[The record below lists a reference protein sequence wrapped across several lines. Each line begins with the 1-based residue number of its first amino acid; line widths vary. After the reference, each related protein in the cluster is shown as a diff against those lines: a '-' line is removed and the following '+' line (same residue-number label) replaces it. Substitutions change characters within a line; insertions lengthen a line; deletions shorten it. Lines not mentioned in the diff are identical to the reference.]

1 MADLEIFSSRNYYH
15 SCWLNGLKIARSS
28 SYLFQACPLCG
39 YQTNYG
45 TPALDLSA
53 LAYSMVL
60 GYICTGCIIA
70 IYPLPS
76 TFPARRLTIDGSCL
90 GLRQDLVWHAIR
102 LLRAF
107 GGCRNEVA
115 HEQGLCPVIVIEPQ
129 FCFWE
134 YWKWAP
140 FWKEL
145 FLYTCGTDDGSVIIA
160 PWKQIHEDFYQRPSS
175 KLFVSDRWSTH
186 MLTPVILTICPSSSR
201 QKGTVALVDLK
212 KRGPRF
218 ILALLNRKHQIF
230 MCHILSFTDQHPRL
244 SEADTENWGAST
256 K

>member
-1 MADLEIFSSRNYYH
+1 MHRMHHSYLSLTLNLPGQKIDYWRFVSWITPRSRMTCYSFTSGFRWLQKRGSSRTR
-15 SCWLNGLKIARSS
+15 AMSS
-28 SYLFQACPLCG
+28 DG
-39 YQTNYG
+39 NR
-45 TPALDLSA
+45 
-53 LAYSMVL
+53 
-60 GYICTGCIIA
+60 IA
-70 IYPLPS
+70 IL
-76 TFPARRLTIDGSCL
+76 FL
-90 GLRQDLVWHAIR
+90 GVL
-102 LLRAF
+102 
-107 GGCRNEVA
+107 E
-115 HEQGLCPVIVIEPQ
+115 
-129 FCFWE
+129 
-134 YWKWAP
+134 WAP

>member
-1 MADLEIFSSRNYYH
+1 MADLEIFSSRNCYH

-28 SYLFQACPLCG
+28 SYLSQACPLCG

-107 GGCRNEVA
+107 GGCRNEAA
-115 HEQGLCPVIVIEPQ
+115 HEQGLCLVMVIEPQ
-129 FCFWE
+129 FCFWK
-134 YWKWAP
+134 YWN
-140 FWKEL
+140 EL
-145 FLYTCGTDDGSVIIA
+145 LSGKNY
-160 PWKQIHEDFYQRPSS
+160 SS
-175 KLFVSDRWSTH
+175 
-186 MLTPVILTICPSSSR
+186 
-201 QKGTVALVDLK
+201 
-212 KRGPRF
+212 
-218 ILALLNRKHQIF
+218 ILAGPMMDRSSLPHESKSMRTSIRDHLLSY
-230 MCHILSFTDQHPRL
+230 SFRTGGLHTCWLPW
-244 SEADTENWGAST
+244 S
-256 K
+256 